1 MAPAPEDPR
10 ARIRGCARHS
20 IGRAWLFA
28 LLAIAATM
36 SGLIGWPVMAMRTG
50 AILSMLTA
58 AIMILRAVRAPGRP
72 YRRTETWILLGRTHG
87 LPEAQAQGAIAAI
100 LADTYWRF
108 ATASA
113 AISFGFWCAA
123 FLFALAGRAAG

>member
-1 MAPAPEDPR
+1 MTAVPDDPR
-10 ARIRGCARHS
+10 DRIRGCARHS

-58 AIMILRAVRAPGRP
+58 AILALRAVRAPGRP
-72 YRRTETWILLGRTHG
+72 YRRTETWILLGRAHG
-87 LPEAQAQGAIAAI
+87 LPEAQAQRIIASI

-113 AISFGFWCAA
+113 ALALGFWCGA

>member
-1 MAPAPEDPR
+1 MSAPSQDPR
-10 ARIRGCARHS
+10 ARIQGCARHS

-58 AIMILRAVRAPGRP
+58 AILVLRAVRAPGRP
-72 YRRTETWILLGRTHG
+72 YRRTETWILLGRAHG
-87 LPEAQAQGAIAAI
+87 LPEAQAQGEIAAI

-113 AISFGFWCAA
+113 GLALGFWCGA